1 MQHSLPERALS
12 RRLLQRLLCAALT
25 VVSAAAWAFDFE
37 DVAREAALQA
47 QQPYVA
53 APADAQLA
61 ALNYDDYR
69 NIRFRAEHA
78 LWRDAGSD
86 FRVHFYA
93 RGGGQTRE
101 LQLHEIVDGQVRDI
115 RVPSEAFRNDAA
127 NGLVPAAGAAGWRLN
142 FPLNQPGVSDELI
155 VFLGASYFRALGA
168 GLQYGLSARG
178 LAIDTVGGPTGEE
191 FPVFT
196 RFWLE
201 RPAPGAREARFYALL
216 DSPRA
221 VGAYAFTV
229 RPGQATTLDVR
240 ARITLRAPVAM
251 LGIAPLTSMFL
262 YGENQPVTGD
272 YRPEVHDSD
281 GLQLR
286 GSDGEWLWRPLVN
299 PPGVFVT
306 SFAQRDP
313 RGFGLMQRDRQFAHY
328 EDLEARYEKRPSAWI
343 EPLGGWGEGRVELLQ
358 FRAPLETHDNI
369 GAYWVPAQL
378 PAPGQAAEWAWRMHV
393 GGAALADPPGAWVVQ
408 SRRGHGYRATAAA
421 PQHLQFHVD
430 FEGPALAGLAPDAVA
445 AIASGNANVRVMST
459 TVQPHAANGGWRV
472 TLDIERLDARAPV
485 EMRMFLR
492 SGERTLSETWSL
504 ALPPE
509 A

>member
-1 MQHSLPERALS
+1 ML
-12 RRLLQRLLCAALT
+12 
-25 VVSAAAWAFDFE
+25 
-37 DVAREAALQA
+37 
-47 QQPYVA
+47 
-53 APADAQLA
+53 
-61 ALNYDDYR
+61 
-69 NIRFRAEHA
+69 
-78 LWRDAGSD
+78 GS
-86 FRVHFYA
+86 
-93 RGGGQTRE
+93 
-101 LQLHEIVDGQVRDI
+101 
-115 RVPSEAFRNDAA
+115 
-127 NGLVPAAGAAGWRLN
+127 
-142 FPLNQPGVSDELI
+142 
-155 VFLGASYFRALGA
+155 
-168 GLQYGLSARG
+168 
-178 LAIDTVGGPTGEE
+178 
-191 FPVFT
+191 
-196 RFWLE
+196 
-201 RPAPGAREARFYALL
+201 
-216 DSPRA
+216 
-221 VGAYAFTV
+221 
-229 RPGQATTLDVR
+229 
-240 ARITLRAPVAM
+240 APV
-251 LGIAPLTSMFL
+251 TSMFV
-262 YGENQPVTGD
+262 YGENQPVTVD
-272 YRPEVHDSD
+272 YRPDVHDSD

-306 SFAQRDP
+306 SVAQRDP

-430 FEGPALAGLAPDAVA
+430 FEGPALAGLAPEAVA